1 MPYKSEAQ
9 RKYFNSPEG
18 KKKIGPEEVEH
29 WNEVSKGMKLPKKVE
44 EDKEMNVLDKAI
56 KNCDMAEYVPG
67 RKIPS
72 HNIYNNKYD
81 VNDLRA
87 RLDACFKGLH
97 SDERDQIAAGVL
109 LELVRDYKADINNKE
124 LDKDETEKHYRKY
137 RDVVNKYYGRR
148 TSSVLGSALNKF
160 VSTIN

>member
-56 KNCDMAEYVPG
+56 KNCDAG
-67 RKIPS
+67 RGYS
-72 HNIYNNKYD
+72 QS
-81 VNDLRA
+81 LSEA
-87 RLDACFKGLH
+87 KGLVTRSKNLTTQLNRLYADIEELRKAIK
-97 SDERDQIAAGVL
+97 SDNSLQIAQYN
-109 LELVRDYKADINNKE
+109 EIEKYINEAYNYIGNN
-124 LDKDETEKHYRKY
+124 TEIH
-137 RDVVNKYYGRR
+137 
-148 TSSVLGSALNKF
+148 
-160 VSTIN
+160 